1 VKKILEGE
9 REEKEL
15 VQQELNQERSFS
27 MENISTISPSPL
39 LLILSNTTTPEFFVC
54 LSIVFRKTSW
64 LIDIFK

>member
-27 MENISTISPSPL
+27 MENISTISTISTF
-39 LLILSNTTTPEFFVC
+39 IYFVKYY
-54 LSIVFRKTSW
+54 I
-64 LIDIFK
+64 

>member
-27 MENISTISPSPL
+27 MENIFTISTIS
-39 LLILSNTTTPEFFVC
+39 TFVYFVKYY
-54 LSIVFRKTSW
+54 I
-64 LIDIFK
+64 